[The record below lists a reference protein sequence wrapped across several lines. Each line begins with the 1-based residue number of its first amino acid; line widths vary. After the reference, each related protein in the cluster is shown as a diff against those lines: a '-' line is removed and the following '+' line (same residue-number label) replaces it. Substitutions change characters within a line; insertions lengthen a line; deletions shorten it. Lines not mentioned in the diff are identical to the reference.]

1 MDLGKIFTVSQFTR
15 SEQTTWIIDKFY
27 KCIRTGEAYDT
38 VKLGWVLSIIDNN
51 TIYPISL
58 FIKYYAPN
66 CDRACEKFKFNKRFC
81 GTTFSNLKYR
91 YAGRGFKVDDC
102 ANDILLN
109 KIHSAWLSSKANES
123 DNFIE
128 FDTPYCF
135 KAQSSYAHESDGF
148 GRSTCCYIVGISVGK
163 SFKIP
168 K

>member
-1 MDLGKIFTVSQFTR
+1 MDLGKIFTVPQFNK

-38 VKLGWVLSIIDNN
+38 VKLGWVLSIIEGD

-58 FIKYYAPN
+58 FIKDYAPN
-66 CDRACEKFKFNKRFC
+66 CERNCEKLKFNKRFC
-81 GTTFSNLKYR
+81 GTTFSGLKHKYV
-91 YAGRGFKVDDC
+91 GRGFKVGDC
-102 ANDILLN
+102 EKDILLN
-109 KIHSAWLSSKANES
+109 KIHSAWLISQTK
-123 DNFIE
+123 DVDDFIE
-128 FDTPYCF
+128 FDSPYCF

-148 GRSTCCYIVGISVGK
+148 GRSSCCYIVGISVGE